1 MSNYD
6 WIDEALNGEPTP
18 ITDTQWFI
26 IESNIYH
33 TALPS
38 EMIQDVMSTL
48 NDMTELEAEKI
59 IKLINENKIEKDT
72 RKQWEKMLKDGVFK
86 HRDI

>member
-1 MSNYD
+1 MNED
-6 WIDEALNGEPTP
+6 WFDELLDGEPTP
-18 ITDTQWFI
+18 ITDTQWLI

-38 EMIQDVMSTL
+38 QMIEGIMSRL
-48 NDMTELEAEKI
+48 NNITELEAEEI

-72 RKQWEKMLKDGVFK
+72 RKQWLKMFKDGVFG
-86 HRDI
+86 HRDL

>member
-1 MSNYD
+1 MSED
-6 WIDEALNGEPTP
+6 WFDELLDGEPTP
-18 ITDTQWFI
+18 ITDTQWLI

-38 EMIQDVMSTL
+38 QMIQDVMSTL

-72 RKQWEKMLKDGVFK
+72 RKQWEKMCKDGVFG
-86 HRDI
+86 HRDF

>member
-18 ITDTQWFI
+18 ITDTQWLI

>member
-1 MSNYD
+1 MSED
-6 WIDEALNGEPTP
+6 WFDELLDGEPTP
-18 ITDTQWFI
+18 ITDTQWLI

-86 HRDI
+86 YRDI